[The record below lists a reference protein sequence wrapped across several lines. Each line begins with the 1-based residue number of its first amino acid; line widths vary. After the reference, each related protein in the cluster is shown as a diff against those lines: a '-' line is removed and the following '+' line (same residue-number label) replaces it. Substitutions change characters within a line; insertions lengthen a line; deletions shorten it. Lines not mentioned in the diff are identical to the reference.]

1 MAVYKVFPTKDAT
14 IFSDYPSLNSG
25 IDEILDVTKQLSRVY
40 DGESSARR
48 ILMQFDQSQIKSI
61 INNANPSPVT
71 ASLVLYAANVS
82 GLPSDIKLIINP
94 ISQSWNMGTGRYS
107 DIPIV
112 SDGVSWKF
120 RSSSGSN
127 AWDTTGF
134 ASGVTASYTGSNSGG
149 GTFYTSSVTQ
159 SFNFYTSK
167 DINVN
172 ITNLVNLWYSESIE
186 NNGLIIRL
194 SGSEFTTSSLY
205 DFNFFS
211 RDTNTIYPPCLEFK
225 WDDSVWDTGS
235 LVTITDDNVMVTL
248 GNNKSVYRDS
258 EYAKIRVYTRERYPA
273 RIFTTASLYLYNN
286 SLPQT
291 SYFSIVD
298 ADTNETVIDFDS
310 VATKL
315 SSDST
320 SNYFNLYM
328 NGLEPD
334 RYYKV
339 LIKSIIGSNIY
350 VFDQPDFYFKITQN
364 VKASQDNIFDNGSS
378 YTTAFDLAFSS

>member
-120 RSSSGSN
+120 RSSIGSN

-298 ADTNETVIDFDS
+298 VDTNETVIDFDS

-350 VFDQPDFYFKITQN
+350 VFDQPDFYFKIIQN

>member
-127 AWDTTGF
+127 AWDTTSF

-298 ADTNETVIDFDS
+298 VDTNETVIDFDS

>member
-1 MAVYKVFPTKDAT
+1 
-14 IFSDYPSLNSG
+14 
-25 IDEILDVTKQLSRVY
+25 
-40 DGESSARR
+40 
-48 ILMQFDQSQIKSI
+48 
-61 INNANPSPVT
+61 
-71 ASLVLYAANVS
+71 
-82 GLPSDIKLIINP
+82 
-94 ISQSWNMGTGRYS
+94 
-107 DIPIV
+107 
-112 SDGVSWKF
+112 
-120 RSSSGSN
+120 
-127 AWDTTGF
+127 
-134 ASGVTASYTGSNSGG
+134 
-149 GTFYTSSVTQ
+149 
-159 SFNFYTSK
+159 
-167 DINVN
+167 
-172 ITNLVNLWYSESIE
+172 
-186 NNGLIIRL
+186 
-194 SGSEFTTSSLY
+194 
-205 DFNFFS
+205 
-211 RDTNTIYPPCLEFK
+211 
-225 WDDSVWDTGS
+225 
-235 LVTITDDNVMVTL
+235 MVTL

-298 ADTNETVIDFDS
+298 VDTNETVIDFDS

-339 LIKSIIGSNIY
+339 LIKSIIGANIY